1 MRRNK
6 SMSAENNEKKLERLR
21 HSAAH
26 LLAHA
31 VSELYPDTKL
41 TIGPATKEGFF
52 YDCLPTTNFKEEDLP
67 AIEQRMREISKR
79 NVPITHKQISK
90 KEARELYKD
99 NPFKLELIDQIP
111 GDTVGLAQ
119 QGDFYDLCRGGHVYS
134 TGKIKHFKLV
144 GLSGSYWRADKKNQA
159 LQRISGTAFPT
170 ATALE
175 QYEQR
180 KADALKY
187 DHRKLGKQL
196 DLFSFHEEGTGFP
209 FFHAKGKKV
218 LNLMS
223 DFLRK
228 KLEDAGYLE
237 VSTPMML
244 NDDLWRKSGHYDHYK
259 NNMYFC
265 TIEEK
270 HYAIKPMNCPGM
282 IMIYKERP
290 RSYRE
295 LPLRM
300 SEFGL
305 VHRYELSG
313 VLHGLFRARAF
324 TIDDGHIFCMP
335 NQIEDEVLTTIK
347 MTYDVLKRFGF
358 KNIDVRLSTRPK
370 DSMGSDELWDKAI
383 KALET
388 ALKNANVPYAIQEG
402 EGAFYGPKIEFHIQ
416 DSMGRTWQ
424 CGTIQVDF
432 FLPERFDLNYIA
444 SSGKK
449 ERPVMIHRAIYGSF
463 ERFLGILLEHY
474 KGRLP
479 FWLAPVQAKVLTIT
493 DKQKDY
499 ARTIM
504 NTLKKSGIRVE
515 MDESSDPIAGKIKT
529 AQLEEVPWMLVLG
542 DKEMVNNTATLRY
555 LDGKQEFGL
564 TIDQLLKKTKSL

>member
-1 MRRNK
+1 
-6 SMSAENNEKKLERLR
+6 MSAENNEKKLERLR